1 MYTMEINPCSC
12 TILIDITFLV
22 QGKNA
27 KLKSSTSIAT
37 SGYVSKLR
45 DPQPL
50 EQVRQYNMTRLV

>member
-12 TILIDITFLV
+12 TILIDITLLV

-27 KLKSSTSIAT
+27 KVKSSTSMTT

-45 DPQPL
+45 DPSTP
-50 EQVRQYNMTRLV
+50 RTSTT